1 LSCVFCD
8 LDDRD
13 IVIENDLIRAIYD
26 RYPVNEGHMLIIPE
40 RHFSSFF
47 SATEEEV
54 AAIYEIMHKAK
65 DHLDEKY
72 QPDGYNV
79 GINIGRAAGQTIMH
93 LHVHVIPRYEGDVED
108 PRGGIRHLKEEL
120 VPYKG

>member
-1 LSCVFCD
+1 MNCIFCD
-8 LDDRD
+8 LDDKD

-54 AAIYEIMHKAK
+54 AAIYEIMHQVK

-108 PRGGIRHLKEEL
+108 PRGGVRHLKEEL